1 MHTLASLPLLAQ
13 AESAPGG
20 GLMSFLPIILIFA
33 AMYFLL
39 IAPQRKKEKKHRQML
54 AALKV
59 GDKVI
64 TIGGV
69 FGTVTA
75 IRDDRVHVKVDD
87 STRVEMLKSSIQ
99 TVREEDSN

>member
-1 MHTLASLPLLAQ
+1 
-13 AESAPGG
+13 
-20 GLMSFLPIILIFA
+20 MSFLPIILIFA

-39 IAPQRKKEKKHRQML
+39 IAPQRKKEKKHREL
-54 AALKV
+54 LNALRV

-75 IRDDRVHVKVDD
+75 LKDDRVNIKVDD
-87 STRVEMLKSSIQ
+87 STRLELLKSAIQ
-99 TVREEDSN
+99 TVRTDSEA

>member
-1 MHTLASLPLLAQ
+1 
-13 AESAPGG
+13 
-20 GLMSFLPIILIFA
+20 MSFLPIILIFA

-64 TIGGV
+64 TIGGI
-69 FGTVTA
+69 FGTITA
-75 IRDDRVHVKVDD
+75 LRDDRVHVKIDD
-87 STRVEMLKSSIQ
+87 STRVEVLKSSIQ
-99 TVREEDSN
+99 TVREEDSK